1 MSTLNRAILKNGLT
15 PYNETSLQLLLKR
28 RLMEAG
34 NNSTFP
40 LRVDQKKLRKVL
52 KAFQKKHF
60 PYADNPKHP
69 DYENFRKFM
78 QFGQE
83 D

>member
-15 PYNETSLQLLLKR
+15 PYNETCLQLLLKR

-40 LRVDQKKLRKVL
+40 LRVDQKKLRKIL
-52 KAFQKKHF
+52 KVF
-60 PYADNPKHP
+60 PEETFPVRRQSKAP
-69 DYENFRKFM
+69 RL
-78 QFGQE
+78 
-83 D
+83 